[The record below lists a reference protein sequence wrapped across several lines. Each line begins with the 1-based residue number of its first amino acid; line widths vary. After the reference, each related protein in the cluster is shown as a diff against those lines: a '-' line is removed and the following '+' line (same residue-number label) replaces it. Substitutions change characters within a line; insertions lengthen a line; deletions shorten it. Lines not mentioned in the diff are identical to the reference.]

1 MGTDQTLEP
10 GAPPG
15 AGGDQ
20 LGWRRLG
27 LSDVSVTRVVLGGAP
42 LGGLFGPVSDEAA
55 RSTLEAAWNAGVRAF
70 DTAPHY
76 GVGLAETRLGSFV
89 STRSRA
95 EVIISTKVG
104 RLLVVSDD
112 DVEGAEGF
120 YGTPKLRRVRDY
132 SRAGVRRSIQESCSR
147 LGIDRLDIALVH
159 DPDDHFAEAISEAL
173 PALCDLRAEGT
184 VGAIGV
190 GMNQAGMLVRFV
202 REAELDCVLVAG
214 RWSLLD
220 RSAGEELLPLCM
232 ERQVGVLVGGVFNSG
247 ILADARP
254 GALYDYSPAG
264 PELFAAARRLRE
276 ICTRYGVPLRV
287 AALHFPLRHPAVSA
301 IVVGARS
308 PDEVITDLADL
319 DRTVPDELWA
329 ELAAG

>member
-1 MGTDQTLEP
+1 M
-10 GAPPG
+10 
-15 AGGDQ
+15 
-20 LGWRRLG
+20 
-27 LSDVSVTRVVLGGAP
+27 
-42 LGGLFGPVSDEAA
+42 
-55 RSTLEAAWNAGVRAF
+55 
-70 DTAPHY
+70 
-76 GVGLAETRLGSFV
+76 
-89 STRSRA
+89 
-95 EVIISTKVG
+95 
-104 RLLVVSDD
+104 
-112 DVEGAEGF
+112 
-120 YGTPKLRRVRDY
+120 
-132 SRAGVRRSIQESCSR
+132 RRSIQESCSR

-220 RSAGEELLPLCM
+220 RSVGRGIASFVYGAPSRASSSAGCSTRASSPTP
-232 ERQVGVLVGGVFNSG
+232 VP
-247 ILADARP
+247 ARS
-254 GALYDYSPAG
+254 YDYSPAG